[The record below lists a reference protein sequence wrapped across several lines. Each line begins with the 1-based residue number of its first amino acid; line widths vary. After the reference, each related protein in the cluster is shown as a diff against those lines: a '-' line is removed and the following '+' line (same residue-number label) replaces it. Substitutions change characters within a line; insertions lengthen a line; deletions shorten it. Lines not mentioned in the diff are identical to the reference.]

1 MLYQAVFFDAGETL
15 LAPHPSFPELFALVM
30 REQGHDVAPEEVDRA
45 LEAAFS
51 TSVEVLGPLGSTAW
65 STSPDRS
72 RRFWGALYGAMFDYW
87 GIPDDDGKLFG
98 ALFDRFTRYESYRL
112 FPDAVPTVSCVR
124 RAGLVTGLISNFE
137 GWLEGMLIEME
148 VAHLFDVL
156 VISGKEG
163 VEKPDPGI
171 FRLALE
177 RTGASA
183 GESVYVGDNPR
194 LDAEAAARV
203 GMTPVLIDR
212 RGRYPGFEGIRIG
225 GLGDLL
231 PVLGVDAAAV
241 CDGDGGPSGKGG
253 PLGG

>member
-15 LAPHPSFPELFALVM
+15 LAAHPSFSELFVLVM
-30 REQGHDVAPEEVDRA
+30 REHGYDVQPADVDQA
-45 LEAAFS
+45 LEAAYS
-51 TSVEVLGPLGSTAW
+51 TSTEVLGPLASTTW
-65 STSPDRS
+65 STSPERS
-72 RRFWGALYGAMFDYW
+72 RTFWRALYGAMFGHW
-87 GIPDDDGKLFG
+87 GIHDGDG
-98 ALFDRFTRYESYRL
+98 ALFEALYNRFTRYESYRL
-112 FPDAVPTVSCVR
+112 FPDAVPTVSALK

-177 RTGASA
+177 RTGASPRS
-183 GESVYVGDNPR
+183 SVYVGDNPQV
-194 LDAEAAARV
+194 DVEGAAAV

-212 RGRYPGFEGIRIG
+212 RGRYPSFEGIRIG
-225 GLGDLL
+225 GLGDL
-231 PVLGVDAAAV
+231 PAVLGVDAATGRLD
-241 CDGDGGPSGKGG
+241 DGASARR
-253 PLGG
+253 